1 MNTVILIVVLK
12 AYGGLTSTVS
22 MQEFNSMAQCQYAA
36 KLITDAAYRINS
48 IQCINK

>member
-1 MNTVILIVVLK
+1 MNTFILIVVLG
-12 AYGGLTSTVS
+12 AFSERNSTVI

-36 KLITDAAYRINS
+36 KLIRESAKRVNS